1 MIFNFFSKNGTI
13 EMLNLKKG
21 IRIKIINIC
30 LLAVWVK
37 IILNSGTSMANTQRQ
52 FYKACATQLFYTWTK
67 KKLA

>member
-1 MIFNFFSKNGTI
+1 MFQNPITKKGKI

>member
-1 MIFNFFSKNGTI
+1 MFQNPITKKGKI

-30 LLAVWVK
+30 SLAVWVK

-52 FYKACATQLFYTWTK
+52 VYKACATQLFYTWTK
-67 KKLA
+67 KGLA